1 MRELNS
7 ILNRITILTNTMES
21 QYPELYHFL
30 DEDPMTLPV
39 LSHPNIDQKTLE
51 NYLQS
56 LEELLGQYAKTH
68 NRSAHS
74 VQKEPQKRKT

>member
-7 ILNRITILTNTMES
+7 IMNRIVVLTNTMES
-21 QYPELYHFL
+21 KYPELYHFL

-39 LSHPNIDQKTLE
+39 LSHPNIDKKALE

-56 LEELLGQYAKTH
+56 LHELLEHHVKTRNDGVH
-68 NRSAHS
+68 PLKN
-74 VQKEPQKRKT
+74 KPLKKNT